1 MIFVTHKI
9 DHHGE
14 RAQAD
19 ALRRYV
25 REKAAG
31 RKAPEYVY
39 QLQHAGGIVALVRC
53 GKDQTDN
60 GKTKIFPQRFR
71 KPGPWCETLG
81 HDTSIA
87 DDCALMAFLEMKSTD
102 DPKESSHEWSR
113 LLREVSRDRI
123 KAVRTFRNRGF
134 EILARQARRQS
145 STALPPADAKAL
157 VSAKYAKRGEGVR
170 PLKLAKT
177 AQ

>member
-9 DHHGE
+9 DHNDE
-14 RAQAD
+14 RAQAN

-39 QLQHAGGIVALVRC
+39 PVHHGKGLIALVRC
-53 GKDQTDN
+53 EKASQP
-60 GKTKIFPQRFR
+60 KAQRFR
-71 KPGPWCETLG
+71 QPGPWCDILG
-81 HDTSIA
+81 SDTSIA
-87 DDCALMAFLEMKSTD
+87 DDQTLMAFLEMKASD
-102 DPKESSHEWSR
+102 DPKEDAHEWSR
-113 LLREVSRDRI
+113 LLHEVSRDRVE
-123 KAVRTFRNRGF
+123 ALRTFRNKGF
-134 EILARQARRQS
+134 EILQRQARRQC

-157 VSAKYAKRGEGVR
+157 VSAKYKKRGEGVR

>member
-14 RAQAD
+14 KAQAD

-39 QLQHAGGIVALVRC
+39 PVNHGKGLIALVRC
-53 GKDQTDN
+53 EKGSQPKA
-60 GKTKIFPQRFR
+60 QRFR

-81 HDTSIA
+81 HDTSISS
-87 DDCALMAFLEMKSTD
+87 DSALMAFLEMKSTD
-102 DPKESSHEWSR
+102 DPKEDAHEWSR
-113 LLREVSRDRI
+113 LLREVSRDRV
-123 KAVRTFRNRGF
+123 KALRTFRTKGF
-134 EILARQARRQS
+134 EIMARQARRQS

-157 VSAKYAKRGEGVR
+157 VSPKYMKRGEGIR
-170 PLKLAKT
+170 PLKLQR
-177 AQ
+177 AQN